1 MADLPAARTEPS
13 SPFSHVG
20 VDYFGPF
27 LVKDGRKEL
36 KRYGVIFTCMASRA
50 VHIETAN
57 SLETSSFLNA
67 LRRFIAR
74 RGTVLHLYSDNGTNF
89 IGAHKELKDALLE
102 IDHDVV
108 QNHLLKRNIGWSFN
122 PPGASHM
129 GGVWERLIRTI
140 RKTLNPLLIDHGTR
154 LTDELLRTFLC
165 EVEAIINSRPLTNV
179 ANEVDGLDAITPN
192 HLLTTKAVA
201 TLAPP
206 GKFESADL
214 YTRRAWRRVQYLTD
228 LFWTRW
234 KKEYLVTLQQRNKW
248 QKSVRNYEVGDV
260 VLLSDE
266 TTPRN
271 SWPLAIVQEIEKDRD
286 GVVRAVKVRTS
297 SRTLLRRPVHKTVL
311 LVSQDV

>member
-1 MADLPAARTEPS
+1 M
-13 SPFSHVG
+13 
-20 VDYFGPF
+20 
-27 LVKDGRKEL
+27 KDGRKEL

-206 GKFESADL
+206 GKFESAD
-214 YTRRAWRRVQYLTD
+214 
-228 LFWTRW
+228 
-234 KKEYLVTLQQRNKW
+234 
-248 QKSVRNYEVGDV
+248 
-260 VLLSDE
+260 
-266 TTPRN
+266 
-271 SWPLAIVQEIEKDRD
+271 
-286 GVVRAVKVRTS
+286 
-297 SRTLLRRPVHKTVL
+297 
-311 LVSQDV
+311 